1 MHSIPMYTCII
12 YIYIDS
18 CCIAVMPFECFQPIS
33 SKSVDLP
40 SIISKFRQFDRLMV
54 FVLKYAGY
62 TVPAPF
68 CMAAVVD
75 SQKAWSIQR
84 GGKPAVNRW
93 FVGGQ

>member
-1 MHSIPMYTCII
+1 
-12 YIYIDS
+12 
-18 CCIAVMPFECFQPIS
+18 MPFECFQPIS

-75 SQKAWSIQR
+75 SKKAWSIQR
-84 GGKPAVNRW
+84 GGKPVVNRW
-93 FVGGQ
+93 LVGGQ